1 MFTEYFVFQEFL
13 EVYGQNVSQ
22 YDKLLNLIHTKP
34 IPIHWEAFVILTQIW
49 FVTFPASDS
58 TPSH

>member
-13 EVYGQNVSQ
+13 EVYGQ
-22 YDKLLNLIHTKP
+22 YDKLLNLIHTKL

-58 TPSH
+58 IPSH